1 MAYFKYLPQLE
12 ILNRTKNETS
22 SDETHIVT
30 NLFKRVK
37 IREDILGA
45 VSAFEDYRIDPGERP
60 DTIAEGYYG
69 DPELDWVVLLSNNIT
84 NLENEWPL
92 DPVAFKRYLDE
103 KYPNQ
108 EELNA
113 IAYYETKEI
122 RDDFNRLVFPGGLR
136 VDEAFYNA
144 PVYVPI
150 DGNPPGITFPPIY
163 VLSLIHI

>member
-1 MAYFKYLPQLE
+1 MAYFKHFPQLE

-60 DTIAEGYYG
+60 DSIAEKVYG

-84 NLENEWPL
+84 NLENQWLLILLHSRDTLMKNIPIKKNSMRL
-92 DPVAFKRYLDE
+92 HIMKPKRSEMISTDLCS
-103 KYPNQ
+103 Q
-108 EELNA
+108 EVS
-113 IAYYETKEI
+113 K
-122 RDDFNRLVFPGGLR
+122 
-136 VDEAFYNA
+136 
-144 PVYVPI
+144 
-150 DGNPPGITFPPIY
+150 
-163 VLSLIHI
+163 